1 MNKFLVASHANF
13 ATGAQ
18 STIELFAGKSKNI
31 TYLAAYNDENTTLE
45 KQLDDFFKEITEK
58 DHVLVFT
65 DMFGGSVNQQ
75 ISLRA
80 AKFNNVFIIAGFNLP
95 VVLEALLSAEPITE
109 EFVDKLIQS
118 GRVSLQKVKLQQPTS
133 ADDDSD
139 DDFFD

>member
-13 ATGAQ
+13 VTGAQ

-31 TYLAAYNDENTTLE
+31 TYIAAYNDENTTLE